1 MKRILLLLLAATAA
15 VSVTASSRTDG
26 KQTLSGKPASFQD
39 GDMFAFSRYVREN
52 LTFSGDCYQEGD
64 VFRLTLA
71 FRVAK
76 NGKVKDVEVEKSS
89 EDDSLDGE
97 VLRIVRESTGW
108 TARKGGAP
116 DVRERLRMEIVLR
129 RGTDGKLHAEDHFP
143 YRKADTMP
151 TFEGGGPVKFREWI
165 AERVGD
171 RDPDGE
177 LIDVRTSLRLVI
189 EKDGS
194 ITNLSVDD
202 RTPAWLVE
210 RIGKALDSV
219 PRWTPAVMQG
229 EKVRIQASLQLLFGK
244 AAERVKA
251 NSPKDGDDAFL
262 IVEQM
267 PKFQGGDVMTFR
279 NWVKTNVKYPVD
291 MYKQGVEG
299 RVVATFIINRDG
311 SLSDVKILQSP
322 EAEFSREVLRVLER
336 SPKWTPGQQKGKP
349 VRVKYT
355 IPVDFRIPAGREY
368 RGDGRPANSSRMGR
382 SQITQF

>member
-1 MKRILLLLLAATAA
+1 MNRILLFLLAVTAA
-15 VSVTASSRTDG
+15 ISVTASSRTDG
-26 KQTLSGKPASFQD
+26 RQTLSGEPVSFQG
-39 GDMFAFSRYVREN
+39 GDMFTFSRYVRNN
-52 LTFSGDCYQEGD
+52 LTFSGDWYQEGD
-64 VFRLTLA
+64 IFRLTLA

-76 NGKVKDVEVEKSS
+76 NGKVKG
-89 EDDSLDGE
+89 DDSLDGE

-116 DVRERLRMEIVLR
+116 DVRERLQMEIVLC
-129 RGTDGKLHAEDHFP
+129 RGTDGKLYADDHFP

-177 LIDVRTSLRLVI
+177 LIDVRASLRLVI

-202 RTPAWLVE
+202 RVPAWLVE

-219 PRWTPAVMQG
+219 PRWTPAVLRG

-244 AAERVKA
+244 AAERAKA
-251 NSPKDGDDAFL
+251 DSPKDGDDAFL

-267 PKFQGGDVMTFR
+267 PTFRGGDLNTFR
-279 NWVKTNVKYPVD
+279 DWVKLNVKYPAD
-291 MYKQGVEG
+291 MYKQGIEG

-322 EAEFSREVLRVLER
+322 EAEFSREVLSVLGR
-336 SPKWTPGQQKGKP
+336 SPKWTPGQQKGKT

-368 RGDGRPANSSRMGR
+368 RGDGRPANPSRMGG
-382 SQITQF
+382 SQITRF

>member
-15 VSVTASSRTDG
+15 VSVTASPRTDG
-26 KQTLSGKPASFQD
+26 KQTLSGKPASFQG
-39 GDMFAFSRYVREN
+39 GDMFAFSRYVRKN

-64 VFRLTLA
+64 IFRLTLA

-116 DVRERLRMEIVLR
+116 DVRERLQMEIVLR

-202 RTPAWLVE
+202 PDSGMACRTDRKGARFGPP
-210 RIGKALDSV
+210 LDSC
-219 PRWTPAVMQG
+219 R
-229 EKVRIQASLQLLFGK
+229 
-244 AAERVKA
+244 
-251 NSPKDGDDAFL
+251 
-262 IVEQM
+262 
-267 PKFQGGDVMTFR
+267 
-279 NWVKTNVKYPVD
+279 Y
-291 MYKQGVEG
+291 
-299 RVVATFIINRDG
+299 
-311 SLSDVKILQSP
+311 
-322 EAEFSREVLRVLER
+322 
-336 SPKWTPGQQKGKP
+336 
-349 VRVKYT
+349 
-355 IPVDFRIPAGREY
+355 AGRKGPY
-368 RGDGRPANSSRMGR
+368 SGFAATAFR
-382 SQITQF
+382 